1 MHAARRLLEEALALG
16 PATSPGYWS
25 LLVTGRSGTP
35 PRITTVEYL
44 VEVVKDWTLARFA
57 AAQRSD
63 FVLGPHRFELIGAGI
78 RRHALAPGSPEA
90 ASPFDVVRRAPTPT
104 AWSHSTL
111 VTLLADS
118 DTGTVEFE
126 QEMVEIL
133 AMDGEMVLAEAA
145 AVIRIAG
152 LAPCLGP
159 FHCP

>member
-1 MHAARRLLEEALALG
+1 M
-16 PATSPGYWS
+16 
-25 LLVTGRSGTP
+25 TGRSGTP
-35 PRITTVEYL
+35 ARVATVEYL
-44 VEVVKDWTLARFA
+44 VEVAKEWALACFTA
-57 AAQRSD
+57 AENSE
-63 FVLGPHRFELIGAGI
+63 FVLGPHRFDLSGTGV
-78 RRHALAPGSPEA
+78 RRHALAPDSPEA

-126 QEMVEIL
+126 QEMVEVL

>member
-1 MHAARRLLEEALALG
+1 MPIGLPFPVPE
-16 PATSPGYWS
+16 WS

-35 PRITTVEYL
+35 PRIATIEYL
-44 VEVVKDWTLARFA
+44 VEVAKDWTLARFA
-57 AAQRSD
+57 AAESSE
-63 FVLGPHRFELIGAGI
+63 FVLGSHRFELSGAGF
-78 RRHALAPGSPEA
+78 RRHALPPDSREG
-90 ASPFDVVRRAPTPT
+90 ASPFDAVRRAPTPT
-104 AWSHSTL
+104 VWSHCTL

-152 LAPCLGP
+152 LPPCLGP
-159 FHCP
+159 FHSPR